1 MISGIHHFCRWEY
14 SISWFA
20 CKNHQKHI
28 DYQYIHQRRNHHWY
42 HWSVGIFYLLVSCI
56 YIYIYRFSAPS
67 MDYWLLYPTKNE
79 LLTFQLV
86 NLGDLL
92 ELHILSMKPQKNC
105 FIKKWKN
112 LLRFLSAWWVG
123 DVEGMVLEEFQNIML
138 SVYIFVEF
146 FFLNGFQKSTDRIF
160 RLECQLC
167 WLPVVT
173 FYKYHILG
181 KHWHK
186 P

>member
-28 DYQYIHQRRNHHWY
+28 VYQYIHQRRNHHWY
-42 HWSVGIFYLLVSCI
+42 HWSVGIFYLLVSC
-56 YIYIYRFSAPS
+56 IYIYRFSAPS

-86 NLGDLL
+86 NLGDLV

-123 DVEGMVLEEFQNIML
+123 DVEGMVLEEFQNIIL

-167 WLPVVT
+167 WLPAVT